1 MSEEL
6 WFAKP
11 DHSPARSFSW
21 ESRVN
26 EDLLTQRDDA
36 IRLYRNG
43 DIAEIRKAV
52 ADLTEVFY
60 APQLAFHARKYL
72 KDEANGR
79 ELIRNL
85 AKHLSKP
92 WVHARWKSDLL
103 EWWPWTLC
111 VLSEVASIRNYQTGN
126 PEEILTSVTHLTQ
139 VVYKTHFLIHARK
152 VTQPADVDD
161 VLQDLVLHLS
171 QPRIRDRWN
180 SDLGEWLPWARRV
193 MSGLASDDRR
203 TAATQTRH
211 LERYLVQEADDHF
224 NKFSIADDAT
234 NREFWQTLN
243 AILDEMRDSPDPHEN
258 LCYEVFVR
266 RHIHGQTL
274 QHIADELGLTI
285 SQVRTLITQSN
296 DMVRRRLW
304 NRGHR
309 EPPPAPYRR
318 PDPPSS
324 ED

>member
-1 MSEEL
+1 
-6 WFAKP
+6 
-11 DHSPARSFSW
+11 
-21 ESRVN
+21 VN

-43 DIAEIRKAV
+43 DIAEIRQAV
-52 ADLTEVFY
+52 AELTEVFY

-72 KDEANGR
+72 KDEADGP

-111 VLSEVASIRNYQTGN
+111 VLSEVAAIRNYQTGN

-139 VVYKTHFLIHARK
+139 VVYKTYFLIHARK

-161 VLQDLVLHLS
+161 LLQDLVLHLS

-180 SDLGEWLPWARRV
+180 SDLGEFLPWARRV

-203 TAATQTRH
+203 TAETQTRH
-211 LERYLVQEADDHF
+211 LERYLVQETDDHF

-243 AILDEMRDSPDPHEN
+243 AILDEMRDSPDPHEK

-266 RHIHGQTL
+266 RHIHEQTL
-274 QHIADELGLTI
+274 QQIADELGLTI

-304 NRGHR
+304 ERGHR